1 MLRGQWFE
9 GKFNPGVN
17 SYVTEWYFIFPTH
30 RQLFCLSRFYDTIF
44 IRRYSECYLFRYWEK
59 RIKWTYQKYAEKSP
73 SVDARDG
80 LFFLFPGLVPN
91 FMLVKFHVFLLDI
104 VFLSSLNGVLS
115 RLAVLLTAF
124 LRRVVR
130 DFDVVLAEIH
140 FWTELFWTG
149 KGSET

>member
-1 MLRGQWFE
+1 M
-9 GKFNPGVN
+9 
-17 SYVTEWYFIFPTH
+17 
-30 RQLFCLSRFYDTIF
+30 
-44 IRRYSECYLFRYWEK
+44 
-59 RIKWTYQKYAEKSP
+59 
-73 SVDARDG
+73 DARDG

-104 VFLSSLNGVLS
+104 VFLSSLNGVLF

-140 FWTELFWTG
+140 F
-149 KGSET
+149 